1 MSKYLIIIMVM
12 LAMGMVFAI
21 MRDPPNLVLFYA
33 QLAGALVIIVYT
45 TIKRRRTQPRAKR
58 R

>member
-1 MSKYLIIIMVM
+1 MGKYLIIILVM

-21 MRDPPNLVLFYA
+21 MKSPPNLVLFYA
-33 QLAGALVIIVYT
+33 QLAGALVIITYT